1 MKPPEWP
8 APGTAGIELSGTR
21 TAAARSP
28 VEVSRAGAGSPSAV
42 RVTTPAHDTS
52 GLDAATSSA
61 NNQAG
66 WAGVGWRWSGSRTSY
81 NADGLVSRAN
91 DYGDTAV
98 STDNTCDTT
107 THARDPVTWML
118 GFPAARETPA
128 ARWSGSSGPVTTP

>member
-1 MKPPEWP
+1 M
-8 APGTAGIELSGTR
+8 A
-21 TAAARSP
+21 
-28 VEVSRAGAGSPSAV
+28 RAGHRRDRVV
-42 RVTTPAHDTS
+42 RHPHSRRAITGRGEPGGCGLTFRRPGDHAAHDTS